1 MARFGKKSNANLRTC
16 DPRLIEIF
24 DAVVVWFDCS
34 IIAGH
39 RGEAAQNAAY
49 DAGNSQLRWP
59 DGNHN
64 EYPSKAV
71 DAAPYPIDWGDR
83 ERMTLFA
90 GVVIGYARALG
101 HTIRW
106 GGDWDQDTEVADNKF
121 DDLVHFEIVD

>member
-1 MARFGKKSNANLRTC
+1 MARFGKRSNANLRTV

-34 IIAGH
+34 ILAGH

-64 EYPSKAV
+64 AYPSKAV
-71 DAAPYPIDWGDR
+71 DAAPHPYDDTDR

-90 GVVIGYARALG
+90 GFVIGYARALG
-101 HTIRW
+101 YNIRW
-106 GGDWDQDTEVADNKF
+106 GGDWNQDTEVKDNSF
-121 DDLVHFEIVD
+121 DDLVHFEIID